1 MIVTANRTIR
11 KSNRFDPLFPKAKGE
26 NITVLKKADLEDT
39 MELIPKVILRTL
51 DHTGRIS
58 AILEKE
64 DLRETCRNIWQ
75 FVYDHIA
82 YRKDEDGKEQ
92 IRSPARTWTDRLLGV
107 DCDCYTVF
115 ISSILY
121 NLSIPHALRI
131 ARYLGNSF
139 QHIYPVV
146 LPADDEPIILDCVT
160 EFFDYEVPYTEKKD
174 YTMELQYLNGPAQ
187 KPPTTGKQSTLM
199 HFDTEPE
206 GNWEGMGLLPTD
218 RLLMSNTLTPV
229 NYDVRLMDASE
240 DTATDLPA
248 TTKMV
253 SILPQVEIAQVL
265 SPAIAPA
272 PVTSSSAIPAEPIPL
287 PTLAPEPRPIIA
299 TTAEPQQLFVQQP
312 EVITPAVPQ
321 SATCTC
327 TINGVVYTY
336 SEEELGSI
344 FSKIGDI
351 AKSVVQGVGKVV
363 KNVGEAVVKV
373 AKTVVHVINKVLPT
387 SALLRLGFLT
397 ALKLNLLKVSE
408 HLRYAY
414 FTPEQALRYGIDP
427 EKHRKMGDLIEK
439 IKKIFWQMGG
449 DLDNIRPAIINGK
462 GNDGAERIDF
472 DNLNGLG
479 RTTWVLGSTANL
491 NPRMSLREI
500 LGDETYEQETK
511 DLTQEQLDTLGALGE
526 PVTAAS
532 IAAIMSTI
540 VAIWEMI
547 KKILPLKQGNATGV
561 TDPTQ
566 DPNSFGLD
574 DPELRAYYDEAVKS
588 LPPNNSGEL
597 YVPPTTDNATPVTPE
612 PVIPAST
619 TDAGTAASTAATASG
634 AIRKTLLTRGV
645 TPIATTASATS
656 TAAPA
661 NTGSA
666 ADASKQPGFW
676 DKYKVPII
684 VGGSLAGLALV
695 IWLARRNRNNA
706 PPPQAMHGT
715 KSSYGKKR
723 STRKK
728 TLTL

>member
-11 KSNRFDPLFPKAKGE
+11 RTTRYDSLFPKANGE
-26 NITVLKKADLEDT
+26 DTTVLKKADLDDT
-39 MELIPKVILRTL
+39 MELIPRIVLRTL
-51 DHTGRIS
+51 DHTRRIS
-58 AILEKE
+58 SILEKQ
-64 DLRETCRNIWQ
+64 DLEATCRNIWQ

-92 IRSPARTWTDRLLGV
+92 IRSPARSWMDRLQGV

-115 ISSILY
+115 ISSILC
-121 NLSIPHALRI
+121 NLSIPHVLRI
-131 ARYLGNSF
+131 AKYRGDSF

-146 LPADDEPIILDCVT
+146 LTKDSDPIILDCVT

-187 KPPTTGKQSTLM
+187 KPKTTANQSSLIL
-199 HFDTEPE
+199 FGYEPE
-206 GNWEGMGLLPTD
+206 GNWEGMGILPTD
-218 RLLMSNTLTPV
+218 RLLLPSELTPI
-229 NYDVRLMDASE
+229 NYDVRLIENVDS
-240 DTATDLPA
+240 TTDVPA
-248 TTKMV
+248 TTKLS
-253 SILPQVEIAQVL
+253 SILPEVPLVQVL
-265 SPAIAPA
+265 PSGTSTAP
-272 PVTSSSAIPAEPIPL
+272 PVPPPTTMVPIP
-287 PTLAPEPRPIIA
+287 TVAPEPRPIIA
-299 TTAEPQQLFVQQP
+299 TIAEPQQLFVPQP
-312 EVITPAVPQ
+312 DTITPTLPQ

-327 TINGVVYTY
+327 TINGVTYTY

-387 SALLRLGFLT
+387 TALLRLGFLT

-414 FTPEQALRYGIDP
+414 LTPEQALRYGIDP
-427 EKHRKMGDLIEK
+427 EKHKKMGDLIEK

-449 DLDNIRPAIINGK
+449 NLDNIRPAIINGK
-462 GNDGAERIDF
+462 GNDGSDRIDF
-472 DNLNGLG
+472 DNLNGFG
-479 RTTWVLGSTANL
+479 YTSWILGSTATL
-491 NPRMSLREI
+491 NSKMTLREI
-500 LGDETYEQETK
+500 LGNETYEQETQ
-511 DLTQEQLDTLGALGE
+511 DLSQEQLNTLGALGE

-566 DPNSFGLD
+566 DPNSFGID

-597 YVPPTTDNATPVTPE
+597 YVPQTSDVATTTSPEPTTPATTTPT
-612 PVIPAST
+612 PANTAT
-619 TDAGTAASTAATASG
+619 TTSANIRENLLSRASTAVTKTATG
-634 AIRKTLLTRGV
+634 
-645 TPIATTASATS
+645 ATTPAN
-656 TAAPA
+656 TAAPTDP
-661 NTGSA
+661 N
-666 ADASKQPGFW
+666 KQPGFW

-695 IWLARRNRNNA
+695 IWLSKRNRHNG
-706 PPPQAMHGT
+706 PPQQAMHGT
-715 KSSYGKKR
+715 KTSYGKKR
-723 STRKK
+723 STHKK